1 MRWSPRTSSR
11 ASAETSSPCSPR
23 SAARRRRRAW
33 PLGSRAYWPDR
44 GSASPS
50 GGPCIRRTGSTR
62 SRSTARQT
70 SGSTH
75 ASTSAARAGGRRRAS
90 PQAASPHARCTWQ
103 ARPVDIPDDVRGLL
117 AGRNFGH
124 VATLLPDGSPHS
136 VPVWVG
142 IEEGRVVFFT
152 QPGSRKARNVER
164 DPRVA
169 ISVVDH
175 ERPYLSA
182 HLRGRVVGK
191 REGDAALEVKIGRA
205 HV

>member
-1 MRWSPRTSSR
+1 M
-11 ASAETSSPCSPR
+11 
-23 SAARRRRRAW
+23 
-33 PLGSRAYWPDR
+33 
-44 GSASPS
+44 
-50 GGPCIRRTGSTR
+50 
-62 SRSTARQT
+62 
-70 SGSTH
+70 
-75 ASTSAARAGGRRRAS
+75 
-90 PQAASPHARCTWQ
+90 
-103 ARPVDIPDDVRGLL
+103 DIPDDVRGLL

-142 IEEGRVVFFT
+142 VEEGRVVFFT

-191 REGDAALEVKIGRA
+191 REGDAALEVMDRLAQRYTGADFPLRRGVLYEIEVDRA
-205 HV
+205 GTIELPFEHG